1 MRSGSGLSA
10 EQSSSASSKR
20 GRRRSIV
27 SGKNGHKWFTTPRER
42 VTNRAPFGS
51 FIPGPVGIAKEAKTA
66 YETWNLFFDDVILSK
81 ILQHTNEEIHRYTE
95 EREIDCTKDILY
107 KPVDMIELKAFI
119 GLMYFSGLQKTNMT
133 SSDDLWDTKYG
144 SIFYK
149 ATMSQKRFCTILR
162 FLRYD
167 DKATRPTRVVNDKF
181 AAIRGIWEIFIEK
194 CKTLYNPA
202 SYCTIDE
209 QLLSFRGRCPFK
221 VYNGSKP
228 DKYGMKIV
236 MLNDSRTFYMVNAI
250 PYVGKV
256 NTENEEKVPSYYIRK
271 LSETLL
277 GTNRNITCDNW
288 FSSIEIF
295 DKMLEH
301 NITMVGTLRKN
312 KKEIPPDFKK
322 SGQPGSS
329 RFAFDGTKV
338 LVSFTPKKNK
348 VVLVLSTFHRLKEIN
363 ESTGKPE
370 MICFYNMTKGGTDT
384 FDQLCHEYTTARKTR
399 RWPMRVFT
407 GMLDQAGINA
417 MVIYNFNSRNEAM
430 NRRDFLKSLIES
442 LTVPQLKRR
451 LEVPT
456 MPRNVLWCIENVLK
470 ETVRPKPPPEMGKR
484 ARCAL
489 CPRSVDKKYS
499 VRCHRCKAPMC
510 ESHRH
515 VMCDICVLRDA

>member
-1 MRSGSGLSA
+1 MSSRYNLRSLEDVSRIITQRRDAEYDDIDSDNEENYTNEESNTESEYDASEIEEIEDDDPVESVEDPDVPPPSKRLRSGSGLSA

-277 GTNRNITCDNW
+277 GTNRNITYSQPQLLPCRHLNKLHAPH
-288 FSSIEIF
+288 SS
-295 DKMLEH
+295 
-301 NITMVGTLRKN
+301 
-312 KKEIPPDFKK
+312 
-322 SGQPGSS
+322 
-329 RFAFDGTKV
+329 
-338 LVSFTPKKNK
+338 SFNK
-348 VVLVLSTFHRLKEIN
+348 VATNVTHQPCSVADASQRRREWNKISSSDNSYIN
-363 ESTGKPE
+363 DNK
-370 MICFYNMTKGGTDT
+370 
-384 FDQLCHEYTTARKTR
+384 Q
-399 RWPMRVFT
+399 
-407 GMLDQAGINA
+407 
-417 MVIYNFNSRNEAM
+417 
-430 NRRDFLKSLIES
+430 
-442 LTVPQLKRR
+442 
-451 LEVPT
+451 
-456 MPRNVLWCIENVLK
+456 
-470 ETVRPKPPPEMGKR
+470 
-484 ARCAL
+484 
-489 CPRSVDKKYS
+489 
-499 VRCHRCKAPMC
+499 
-510 ESHRH
+510 
-515 VMCDICVLRDA
+515 